1 MPITSSFHA
10 RSTAIEVVTGHDLS
24 GKTVLLTGANSG
36 IGFETARALLS
47 AHAEVI
53 MAVRDRAKGET
64 AAKALQ
70 ETNPDIQIHILA
82 LNLSSLASVRQ
93 AAEQF
98 LARWTKL
105 DLLINN
111 AGIMATPLGYTV
123 DGFEQQFA
131 TNYLGHYLLT
141 CLLLPALQKA
151 APARIVS
158 LTSRA
163 HQLSDIHFDDIQ
175 YQHRPYNKWEAY
187 GQAKTADAL
196 LAVAL
201 TRHFSSQGITAN
213 AVSPGSIRTG
223 LQQNLT
229 YEEMRTLWDGMTKRA
244 TSSRSLKRLSRVHQ
258 QLYGPVSDSELE
270 GIGGLYLA
278 DCNESL
284 PVEPGAQDNKGYMPY
299 ALNPDHAEQLWTL
312 SQNLVEQ

>member
-53 MAVRDRAKGET
+53 MAVRDRAKGER
-64 AAKALQ
+64 AAKTLQ
-70 ETNPDIQIHILA
+70 AAYPDTRIHILA
-82 LNLSSLASVRQ
+82 LDLSSLTSVRQ

-98 LARWTKL
+98 LGQWTKL

-111 AGIMATPLGYTV
+111 AGVMATPLSYTI
-123 DGFEQQFA
+123 DGFEQQFG

-141 CLLLPALQKA
+141 PLLLPALQKA

-158 LTSRA
+158 LTSRV

-175 YQHRPYNKWEAY
+175 YHHRPYNKWEAY
-187 GQAKTADAL
+187 AQSKTADAL

-201 TRHFSSQGITAN
+201 THHFSSQGITAN

-223 LQQNLT
+223 LQQHLT
-229 YEEMRTLWDGMTKRA
+229 DEEMHALGWYDEAGNLISLFKTPEQGAA
-244 TSSRSLKRLSRVHQ
+244 TTVWASV
-258 QLYGPVSDSELE
+258 GPELE

-278 DCNESL
+278 DCNEAL
-284 PVEPGAQDNKGYMPY
+284 PLEPGAQDTKGYMPY

-312 SQNLVEQ
+312 SQTLVEW

>member
-10 RSTAIEVVTGHDLS
+10 RSTAMEVVAGHDLS

-47 AHAEVI
+47 AHAGVI
-53 MAVRDRAKGET
+53 MAVRDKAKGER
-64 AAKALQ
+64 AAKTLQ
-70 ETNPDIQIHILA
+70 EAYPETQIHVLA

-98 LARWTKL
+98 LARWTQL

-111 AGIMATPLGYTV
+111 AGIMATPPGYTV

-141 CLLLPALQKA
+141 RLLLPALQKA

-158 LTSRA
+158 LTSRV
-163 HQLSDIHFDDIQ
+163 HQFSDIHFDDIQ
-175 YQHRPYNKWEAY
+175 YHHRPYNKWEAY
-187 GQAKTADAL
+187 AQSKTADAL

-201 TRHFSSQGITAN
+201 THHWSGQGITAN

-223 LQQNLT
+223 LQQHLT
-229 YEEMRTLWDGMTKRA
+229 YEEMRTLGWYDEAGNLISLFKTPEPGAA
-244 TSSRSLKRLSRVHQ
+244 TTVWASVGR
-258 QLYGPVSDSELE
+258 ELE

-278 DCNESL
+278 DCNEAL
-284 PVEPGAQDNKGYMPY
+284 PVEPGSQDNSGYMPY
-299 ALNPDHAEQLWTL
+299 ALNPDHAEHLWTL
-312 SQNLVEQ
+312 SHTLVER